1 MSFRWHVAMGDPQAP
16 LATVLDVLDG
26 HGLLRAGRLR
36 PDVQLVS
43 IGDHFDWGQPHQ
55 RRKATDDATALL
67 AWLASHPPDQVVI
80 LVGNHD
86 LARVCELWP
95 FERDEDFEAAH
106 AGAAAL
112 YRSPRRDAQAEAAYL
127 AANPRVPTVELL
139 ARDYSAF
146 STAQQREVIE
156 FLRTKRF
163 RFAHAHRGL
172 LLVHAGV
179 TADDFALI
187 GQPPPDAESAAAN
200 LNAFFDAR
208 VDTWDERRAFDLTPL
223 HRPGSASQGEG
234 RGVLY
239 QRPMKPVEGDERFVG
254 PPRRRYD
261 PRALPAAF
269 PQAIGHVRDDK
280 CRKELGDW
288 ADAAAP
294 RDGVLRS
301 LVIDGDQVRY
311 AHGTQADARLYFLD
325 GGMNHVERGA
335 RYELLDLD
343 RRAALELR

>member
-16 LATVLDVLDG
+16 LATVLEVLDG
-26 HGLLRAGRLR
+26 HGLLRAGRVR
-36 PDVQLVS
+36 PDAQLVS
-43 IGDHFDWGQPHQ
+43 IGDHFDWGQAHQ
-55 RRKATDDATALL
+55 RKQATEDATALL
-67 AWLASHPPDQVVI
+67 SWLASHPPQQVVI

-95 FERDEDFEAAH
+95 FERDEDFEAAR
-106 AGAAAL
+106 AEAAAL
-112 YRSPRRDAQAEAAYL
+112 YRAPVRDPQAEAAFL
-127 AANPRVPTVELL
+127 ARHPRVPTVEVL

-146 STAQQREVIE
+146 STAQQREVTE
-156 FLRTKRF
+156 FLRTGRL
-163 RFAHAHRGL
+163 RLAHAHQGL

-187 GQPPPDAESAAAN
+187 GQPPPDAESAATN

-208 VDTWDERRAFDLTPL
+208 VETWDQQGPFDLTPL
-223 HRPGSASQGEG
+223 HRPGTAKQGEG

-239 QRPMKPVEGDERFVG
+239 HRPMKPVEGDERFRG

-261 PRALPAAF
+261 PRGLPAAF

-280 CRKELGDW
+280 SRKELGDW
-288 ADAAAP
+288 ADAAAA

-301 LVIDGDQVRY
+301 LVLDGDQGRY
-311 AHGTQADARLYFLD
+311 THGVQPNARLYFLD
-325 GGMNHVERGA
+325 GGMSRVERGA
-335 RYELLDLD
+335 RYELFDLD
-343 RRAALELR
+343 RRAAFEPR